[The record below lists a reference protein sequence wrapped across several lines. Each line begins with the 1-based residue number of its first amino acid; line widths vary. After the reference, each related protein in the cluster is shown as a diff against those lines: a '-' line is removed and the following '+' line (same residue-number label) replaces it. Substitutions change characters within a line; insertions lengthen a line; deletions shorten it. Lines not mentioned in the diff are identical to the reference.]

1 MVVDMNALMGRPGA
15 KEELERITA
24 QMEADPEASV
34 LVDGMRS
41 IEDAYEFVKRY
52 AQVKF
57 EMFKEI
63 FHDVASYFK
72 EDKVALKDEVLDGVV
87 GGGFWSDLWNNK
99 IVRYT
104 VAAVVVGA
112 CAIAGAW
119 VGSVAGTVVAGPAGM
134 WVGGVAGFVAGV
146 GAGIVAA
153 EKLNIL

>member
-1 MVVDMNALMGRPGA
+1 MVVDMNALMAQPGA

-34 LVDGMRS
+34 LVEGMHS
-41 IEDAYEFVKRY
+41 IEEAYEFVKHY
-52 AQVKF
+52 AKVKF
-57 EMFKEI
+57 ELFKEI

-99 IVRYT
+99 IVKYT

-119 VGSVAGTVVAGPAGM
+119 VGSVVGGAVGAVPGLWIGGITGF
-134 WVGGVAGFVAGV
+134 VGGVA
-146 GAGIVAA
+146 AGIVIA
-153 EKLNIL
+153 ENYIL

>member
-1 MVVDMNALMGRPGA
+1 MVVDMNALMAQPDA
-15 KEELERITA
+15 KEKLERITA
-24 QMEADPEASV
+24 QMEADPKASV
-34 LVDGMRS
+34 LVDGMHS
-41 IEDAYEFVKRY
+41 IEDAYEFVKHY

-72 EDKVALKDEVLDGVV
+72 EDKVALKDEMLDGVV

-112 CAIAGAW
+112 CAVAAGWAGSV
-119 VGSVAGTVVAGPAGM
+119 VGSAVGPAGM
-134 WVGGVAGFVAGV
+134 WIGGITGFVAGV
-146 GAGIVAA
+146 GAGIILC
-153 EKLNIL
+153 EKMNIL